1 MISMVS
7 RVARAALFV
16 FAVVGFSNPA
26 WSQSVHDEAQ
36 HMLIVGMLS
45 EPETL
50 HPLVTNAAETRDITE
65 RMFLKLLEE
74 RGDFLR
80 FRPRLAREW
89 KFSKDGL
96 ALTFHLRDDVRW
108 HDGAPVTA
116 EDVRFTWQ
124 LQTDTLVAWH
134 SVQIKEQ
141 IRDVEVIDPHTVV
154 FHFNERYPYQLM
166 DANDGVI
173 LPRHILE
180 SVPRDELATDAFSRA
195 PTGNGPYRFVR
206 WVPGQ
211 FLELAANNDYYEGP
225 PVVRKVIYRFVPDM
239 VTLVTQLKKG
249 EIDVLESVPPDQAKQ
264 FVDNVSVQLFTY
276 PSRRMNYIAWNLDN
290 ELFENREIREAL
302 TMAINRREIIQ
313 TVWGGYASECK
324 SPIHPILWAYNNG
337 IRVIM
342 FDVGQAKGKL
352 RMRGWR
358 DSDGDG
364 IRDKDGKKFEF
375 DLLVNNN
382 QVRVDVVTLVQAYLA
397 RVGVKVNVRVL
408 EFNTYIERVLDKNFD
423 AAFIGWRTSTKV
435 DLTNLWHS
443 SAIPPNGYN
452 VTSYSNSHVD
462 GLIDKAKVQLDSPRA
477 MDLWYKVQSQIY
489 LDQPV
494 TFLAVPLE
502 VNALHRRFC
511 NVHPNAISFF
521 ANLRAWRIAPDCS
534 P

>member
-1 MISMVS
+1 MSVRIERDTMGEIEVPADRYYGAQTARSLMNFKIGGDRFPREMI
-7 RVARAALFV
+7 RALGILKKA
-16 FAVVGFSNPA
+16 AAISNQKLGVLP
-26 WSQSVHDEAQ
+26 EEKTN
-36 HMLIVGMLS
+36 LIVQAADEVIRGELDD
-45 EPETL
+45 
-50 HPLVTNAAETRDITE
+50 HFPLVVWQTGSGTQSNMNTN
-65 RMFLKLLEE
+65 
-74 RGDFLR
+74 
-80 FRPRLAREW
+80 
-89 KFSKDGL
+89 
-96 ALTFHLRDDVRW
+96 
-108 HDGAPVTA
+108 
-116 EDVRFTWQ
+116 
-124 LQTDTLVAWH
+124 
-134 SVQIKEQ
+134 
-141 IRDVEVIDPHTVV
+141 EVI
-154 FHFNERYPYQLM
+154 
-166 DANDGVI
+166 A
-173 LPRHILE
+173 
-180 SVPRDELATDAFSRA
+180 SRA
-195 PTGNGPYRFVR
+195 NEIATGQR
-206 WVPGQ
+206 
-211 FLELAANNDYYEGP
+211 
-225 PVVRKVIYRFVPDM
+225 
-239 VTLVTQLKKG
+239 
-249 EIDVLESVPPDQAKQ
+249 
-264 FVDNVSVQLFTY
+264 
-276 PSRRMNYIAWNLDN
+276 
-290 ELFENREIREAL
+290 
-302 TMAINRREIIQ
+302 
-313 TVWGGYASECK
+313 GGK